1 MIREHTLSYTPL
13 LILILIL
20 IFIIPKFL
28 FRYVISI
35 TNKKKIIK
43 ITRQTPIFKK
53 NKITIENAKN

>member
-20 IFIIPKFL
+20 IFIITKFL